1 MACSE
6 EAFGTLDATCP
17 DEYLGNLKRRVCSSH
32 GRAPTSYS
40 PEAGSTLPWMS
51 GVLQFVSMTIRLL
64 KFWEYSNLPGEC
76 LRRDIVENSSV
87 KLPPSLIRRRT
98 KMPLL
103 RSSAINLYISTSLVK
118 YIQHSE
124 MAWSEP
130 EWSRSLGSRVLRIA
144 IWPST
149 DHGSLAGLGHY
160 LGGNL
165 VKDRPAAPTKKR
177 GNGRS
182 SVLPEPTNGRL
193 FSLLRQ
199 NWDFLYSRT
208 AHCAP
213 DCKFGVAMYMMAM
226 SCHVMRRERLL

>member
-165 VKDRPAAPTKKR
+165 VKIAQPRQPKNVGMAGPLSCRSPPTAAYFL
-177 GNGRS
+177 S
-182 SVLPEPTNGRL
+182 SDKIGISCTPGQHIVPRIANLA
-193 FSLLRQ
+193 LLC
-199 NWDFLYSRT
+199 T
-208 AHCAP
+208 
-213 DCKFGVAMYMMAM
+213 
-226 SCHVMRRERLL
+226 